1 MQFQNI
7 HQYQQYFT
15 QLIQK
20 ERAAEMDFHLNEI
33 MLLNG
38 KQREQK
44 GRAILLLNGSD
55 AGTGIGGSFLVKFV
69 RGEGLPD
76 NQISIGDI
84 VIASKEKPTGKE
96 EQGTVVEKTARSI
109 TVAYSKSPDFNL
121 FGRNLRLDLFSNDI
135 TFQRML
141 EAVQSL
147 KMKGF
152 YHSRLLDKI
161 VLNDDIPQP
170 YDSRLKIES
179 LNKSQ
184 LSAIQK
190 TIYQEE
196 VSLIHGP
203 PGTGKTTTLSYLIQA
218 FNQQKKKI
226 LVTAASNTAV
236 DNILEKCI
244 QLGVPSLRIGN
255 PARVD
260 ESLLAH
266 SLDVQLQDHPDY
278 QQANSLWNQVQ
289 ILKKE
294 QDELVPATGQN
305 RRGLSDEKIIQLAN
319 SKTNYRGIPSGKL
332 RKMAKWISVQ
342 RSINKNYDEA
352 RKLQS
357 KAIEDIIER
366 TAVVCATNS
375 SAGSDLLKD
384 TQFDV
389 VCVDEATQATE
400 PECLIPLLKGKKWV
414 LAGDHHQL
422 PPTVKSDD
430 AEALKTSLFERLL
443 DQIPDEWIHLLSVQY
458 RMHEKIMKFS
468 NETFYESKLK
478 AHPTVSKHT
487 LADLPG
493 FIPFLSLK
501 QQINEALNPEE
512 PIVFMDYTQGNEQQL
527 PDSFSYYNL
536 VEIRKV
542 NELTDALLSSR
553 LFPDDIGII
562 SPYEQQVNRLKQRL
576 ANYGVEIKT
585 IDGFQG
591 REKEV
596 IILSLVRANS
606 EGSVGFLRDY
616 RRLNVALTRAKRK
629 LIIIGHMSTLKNDPI
644 YKNLIASLRI
654 INADSVL

>member
-1 MQFQNI
+1 MKFQNI
-7 HQYQQYFT
+7 DQYKQHFSK
-15 QLIQK
+15 LIQK

-33 MLLNG
+33 MLLSG

-44 GRAILLLNGSD
+44 GRAILLLSGNDS
-55 AGTGIGGSFLVKFV
+55 GTGIGGSFLVKFV

-96 EQGTVVEKTARSI
+96 DQGTVVEKTARSI
-109 TVAYSKSPDFNL
+109 TVAYSKSPDYNL
-121 FGRNLRLDLFSNDI
+121 YGRNLRLDLFSNDI

-141 EAVQSL
+141 EAIHSL
-147 KMKGF
+147 TIKSNF
-152 YHSRLLDKI
+152 HSRLI
-161 VLNDDIPQP
+161 NFFEF
-170 YDSRLKIES
+170 IEES
-179 LNKSQ
+179 DLSNAYSEEKGNLNKSQ
-184 LSAIQK
+184 LLAIQK
-190 TIYQEE
+190 SLNIKE

-218 FNQQKKKI
+218 FHQQNKKI
-226 LVTAASNTAV
+226 LITAASNTAV

-244 QLGVPSLRIGN
+244 KLGIPSLRIGN

-289 ILKKE
+289 IQKKE

-319 SKTNYRGIPSGKL
+319 SKSNYRGIPSGKL
-332 RKMAKWISVQ
+332 RKMAKWISIQ
-342 RSINKNYDEA
+342 RSINKSYDEA
-352 RKLQS
+352 RKLQL

-375 SAGSDLLKD
+375 SSGSDLLKD

-400 PECLIPLLKGKKWV
+400 PECLIPLLKGKQWILV
-414 LAGDHHQL
+414 GDHHQL
-422 PPTVKSDD
+422 PPTVKSSE
-430 AEALKTSLFERLL
+430 AEALKISLFERLL
-443 DQIPDEWIHLLSVQY
+443 DQIPQDWVSLLKIQY
-458 RMHEKIMKFS
+458 RMHENIMRFS
-468 NETFYESKLK
+468 NETFYHSKLI

-493 FIPFLSLK
+493 FTPFLSLK
-501 QQINEALNPEE
+501 QQINEALNPGE
-512 PIVFMDYTQGNEQQL
+512 PVVFMEYTQGNEQQL
-527 PDSFSYYNL
+527 PDSFSYFNL
-536 VEIRKV
+536 LEIKKV
-542 NELTDALLSSR
+542 AELTDALLSSR
-553 LFPDDIGII
+553 LFPEDIGII

-576 ANYGVEIKT
+576 TNYGVEIKT

-629 LIIIGHMSTLKNDPI
+629 LIIIGHAGTLKSDPV
-644 YKNLIASLRI
+644 YKKLINSVPI
-654 INADSVL
+654 INADSIL